1 MTQCE
6 VTNFDN
12 QNQMDK
18 MMNGGIL
25 YGTIC
30 FPKNMPKY
38 IFLVVFPPM
47 YFIIDQYEKGFPRID
62 KIIISFILTTFF
74 YFPGLIYGLNDI
86 ECGEGQCISSSVLD
100 NDIKNRSSRS
110 PGFSGLGRRSRRGK
124 ISF

>member
-86 ECGEGQCISSSVLD
+86 ECGEGQCSSSVFD
-100 NDIKNRSSRS
+100 NNTK
-110 PGFSGLGRRSRRGK
+110 K
-124 ISF
+124 